1 MKPSQSQFCSHNAHP
16 AGGLKI
22 LSGFMV
28 MGNVRI
34 AA

>member
-1 MKPSQSQFCSHNAHP
+1 MKPSQSQSCSRNVHL

-22 LSGFMV
+22 LCGFMV